1 MRRWHNTISWV
12 AIWVAMTAFVIF
24 VAIIVASA
32 TGCTMHFH
40 VMGKYYSKEKKP
52 EYIVTMPAEENSD
65 DEIVE

>member
-1 MRRWHNTISWV
+1 MSRWHNKICWIV
-12 AIWVAMTAFVIF
+12 VWAGITAFVVS
-24 VAIIVASA
+24 VAIMIAA
-32 TGCTMHFH
+32 TTGCTMHFH